1 MGVAVGIGVG
11 VLAGLVICIGVG
23 VLAGLVICV
32 GVGVLVGLVNWFGE
46 SVLVGTAVDIGVNKG
61 IASIASGPGSEA
73 SAGSESL
80 QAAII
85 SANAAEMKI
94 RMYEDLRIIMIV
106 T

>member
-11 VLAGLVICIGVG
+11 VLAGLVIC
-23 VLAGLVICV
+23 V
-32 GVGVLVGLVNWFGE
+32 GVG
-46 SVLVGTAVDIGVNKG
+46 VLVGTAVDIGVNKG

-73 SAGSESL
+73 SAGSESP